1 MSYLN
6 NGLAGYALKNVVR
19 RPVRSLSVVMALAAL
34 AGMVF
39 VTSSMYVSIDS
50 GTRLAAMRLGAD
62 AVIVPKGEG
71 ARLGQML
78 LAGSPSAVYMDGAVV
93 EKAARTAGVEVSA
106 PQVFLT
112 SAMMPCCTVG
122 DTVLVGFDPHQDL
135 TVMPWIRGAMGSR
148 PIENDE
154 IVAGHSIINEKG
166 GRLTFYGKLFTIAE
180 KLDPSGFEYFDSS
193 VFIPM
198 ESVGEMLRNSEE
210 EDVAELNVPE
220 GAVSAVFVQFE
231 DGLDSARAVLRLALE
246 MQGVDV
252 VGASETVGEIRQRML
267 MPVRT
272 LVAAAV
278 VQWAVSLMLVGAV
291 FSLMLAERAREFG
304 LLVALGATGRDVL
317 GLALA
322 EAALLAGTGA
332 SAGSMAGL
340 LALVLSGRGLF
351 SLSGSVFVLPSSSVL
366 LMLLVS
372 VFVFTFISS
381 LIACALPLMRVGRIA
396 PFDSLI
402 SRVQD

>member
-93 EKAARTAGVEVSA
+93 EKAARVAGVEKTA

-112 SAMMPCCTVG
+112 SAMMPCCSVG
-122 DTVLVGFDPHQDL
+122 DTVLVGFDPDQDL
-135 TVMPWIRGAMGSR
+135 TVMPWIRGTMGR

-166 GRLTFYGKLFTIAE
+166 GRITFYGKLFTIAE

-198 ESVGEMLRNSEE
+198 EAVGEMLRNSEG

-220 GAVSAVFVQFE
+220 GAVSAVFVQFN
-231 DGLDSARAVLRLALE
+231 DGVDIARAVLRLALE
-246 MQGVDV
+246 IEGVDV
-252 VGASETVGEIRQRML
+252 VGASETVAGIRQRML

-291 FSLMLAERAREFG
+291 FSLMLAERGREFG
-304 LLVALGATGRDVL
+304 LLVALGATGRTVL

-332 SAGSMAGL
+332 SAGLVAGL

-351 SLSGSVFVLPSSSVL
+351 SMSGSVFVLPSSSVL
-366 LMLLVS
+366 LMLLAS

-381 LIACALPLMRVGRIA
+381 LIACAFPLMRVGRIA

-402 SRVQD
+402 SRVQ